1 MGLNMERTSST
12 LAYLAAACL
21 AGIGAL
27 TPQDI
32 AVLIGAAVAVGTFFV
47 NWYYRR
53 KSYRLLERA
62 ALGRTG
68 FDELDR

>member
-1 MGLNMERTSST
+1 MERTSST

-53 KSYRLLERA
+53 KSYRLLERT